1 MDSDLCRPTDWHWLL
16 AWHNNCQWHVCRS
29 APLLVRIPG
38 TVGNRAVPEV
48 PRSRVRPSARIIC
61 RKSDTSL
68 RANRFI
74 FATESYGGHY
84 GPEFVTY
91 FDQQNAKIDQGIV
104 QGAKITVNA
113 LMINKYVIFF
123 AHYSCTSYPASSGWY
138 DPLLQNEAYV
148 QFATNA
154 PGYGQLQ
161 SNSVIASLNTAFFG
175 SGGCQEQEQACYA
188 AGTGTSS
195 NTVCKNADNFCVRP
209 YLLEPSESQLTYMI
223 YEGRKCV
230 RPCSW

>member
-1 MDSDLCRPTDWHWLL
+1 MDSDLCRPTNWHWLL
-16 AWHNNCQWHVCRS
+16 AWHNHCEWHVRRS
-29 APLLVRIPG
+29 ASLLVRVPG
-38 TVGNRAVPEV
+38 INGNPAVPEV
-48 PRSRVRPSARIIC
+48 PKSRVRPYARITGI
-61 RKSDTSL
+61 KSDAFT
-68 RANRFI
+68 ADRFI

-91 FDQQNAKIDQGIV
+91 FDQQNAKIDQGTV

-113 LMINKYVIFF
+113 LMINKYVNLVM
-123 AHYSCTSYPASSGWY
+123 HYSSTPQPVISGWY

-188 AGTGTSS
+188 AGNGTSS
-195 NTVCKNADNFCVRP
+195 NTVCKNADNFCVRL
-209 YLLEPSESQLTYMI
+209 YFVEPCEY
-223 YEGRKCV
+223 
-230 RPCSW
+230 